1 MTWLHFLNDCAEIN
15 KMLNAS
21 IQSLSTI
28 HYPLSTSLRICMALA
43 TLCPAGPAV
52 RTLQADPAVP
62 FSDRTRALGID
73 FRHQR
78 GASAQKHLVETMG
91 SGCALLD
98 YDGDGRLDVLLING
112 GRTPDSPPF
121 VPRAH
126 ALYRNRGG
134 GRLEEVT
141 REAGLDLPAGY
152 GMGVAVSDYD
162 NDGDLDLYLTHFGPN
177 RLYRNNGDGTFSDV
191 TGRAGVAGA
200 EWSTGAAFFDYDRD
214 GAPDLYVV
222 NYLDATF
229 ERNPPCEMKGIRA
242 YCHPRHFAGVPD
254 RLYRNLGDGRFRDVS
269 RSSGILN
276 PEGKGLGVVA
286 ADFDGDG
293 WVDLYVAND
302 SVRNV
307 LLRNKGDGTFSDVT
321 LLSGTGYNSQAQAE
335 AGMGVDAADY
345 DGDSLLDIFV
355 TNYDLETNA
364 LYRYQGNW
372 LFGDERWRSGLARK
386 DRFLLGFGAGFLDF
400 DNDGDRDLLVVNGHV
415 VDNIERIQPDL
426 SHPQPD
432 QLFENRGGR
441 FVEHGPFYRWS
452 SRQPRVGRG
461 AALGDIDNDGDIDV
475 LISNCGAEPTL
486 LINRVGARRNWIQLR
501 LTGTDSSRDAVGT
514 RLTLTTAEGEQ
525 SDQITGGGSYL
536 SASDLRAHFGLGEAA
551 RVEEIRIRWPSG
563 KEEVLKDIPANRI
576 LHVTEGR
583 PSEFSTV
590 PGPRPAAE

>member
-1 MTWLHFLNDCAEIN
+1 MFCV
-15 KMLNAS
+15 
-21 IQSLSTI
+21 
-28 HYPLSTSLRICMALA
+28 ALA

-52 RTLQADPAVP
+52 RTLRADPAVP
-62 FSDRTRALGID
+62 FSDRTRTMGID
-73 FRHQR
+73 FRHQN
-78 GASAQKHLVETMG
+78 GASPQKHLVETMG

-121 VPRAH
+121 EPRAH

-162 NDGDLDLYLTHFGPN
+162 NDGDPDLYLTHFGPN

-254 RLYRNLGDGRFRDVS
+254 RLYRNLGDGRFGDVS

-302 SVRNV
+302 SVRNF

-345 DGDSLLDIFV
+345 DGDRLLDIFV

-441 FVEHGPFYRWS
+441 FVEHEPFYRWS

-461 AALGDIDNDGDIDV
+461 AALGDIDNDGDQDIYTVMGGWYSGDV
-475 LISNCGAEPTL
+475 YQNLLFLNPGHRNRWITL
-486 LINRVGARRNWIQLR
+486 LLEGVKTNRMALGARIKVTVATPEGDRDIHATVSTGGSFGASSLQQEIGLGRATGIQAVEVYWPV
-501 LTGTDSSRDAVGT
+501 TGSTQTVSDLSLDGFFRI
-514 RLTLTTAEGEQ
+514 REGEAQ
-525 SDQITGGGSYL
+525 PKPL
-536 SASDLRAHFGLGEAA
+536 E
-551 RVEEIRIRWPSG
+551 
-563 KEEVLKDIPANRI
+563 
-576 LHVTEGR
+576 R
-583 PSEFSTV
+583 PSFSLV
-590 PGPRPAAE
+590 PPAR

>member
-1 MTWLHFLNDCAEIN
+1 MQTLSTLH
-15 KMLNAS
+15 S
-21 IQSLSTI
+21 PLSTI
-28 HYPLSTSLRICMALA
+28 LRFCVALA
-43 TLCPAGPAV
+43 ALYFPVSAGDTL
-52 RTLQADPAVP
+52 RADPAVP

-121 VPRAH
+121 EPRAH
-126 ALYRNRGG
+126 ALYRNPGG

-141 REAGLDLPAGY
+141 REAGLDLPADY
-152 GMGVAVSDYD
+152 GMGVAVGDYD
-162 NDGDLDLYLTHFGPN
+162 NDGDPDLYLTHFGPN

-214 GAPDLYVV
+214 GAADLYVV

-242 YCHPRHFAGVPD
+242 YCHPRHFAGVAD

-372 LFGDERWRSGLARK
+372 LFGDERWRSGLARE
-386 DRFLLGFGAGFLDF
+386 DRFLLGFGTGFLDF

-461 AALGDIDNDGDIDV
+461 TALGDIDNDGDIDV
-475 LISNCGAEPTL
+475 LISNSGAEPAL
-486 LINRVGARRNWIQLR
+486 LINRVGASRNWIQLR

-525 SDQITGGGSYL
+525 TDQITGGGSYL

-563 KEEVLKDIPANRI
+563 KEEVLKDIPVNRI
-576 LHVTEGR
+576 LQVTEGR
-583 PSEFSTV
+583 PSEFSAA

>member
-1 MTWLHFLNDCAEIN
+1 
-15 KMLNAS
+15 MLDAS
-21 IQSLSTI
+21 IQTLSTL
-28 HYPLSTSLRICMALA
+28 HSPLSTLLVFCVALA

-112 GRTPDSPPF
+112 GRTPDSTPF

-162 NDGDLDLYLTHFGPN
+162 NDGDPDLYLTHFGPN

-254 RLYRNLGDGRFRDVS
+254 RLYRNLGDGRFGEVS

-576 LHVTEGR
+576 LQVTEGR
-583 PSEFSTV
+583 PSEFSTA

>member
-1 MTWLHFLNDCAEIN
+1 
-15 KMLNAS
+15 MLDAS
-21 IQSLSTI
+21 IQTLSTL
-28 HYPLSTSLRICMALA
+28 HSPLSTLLVFCVALA

-52 RTLQADPAVP
+52 RTLRADPAVP

-78 GASAQKHLVETMG
+78 GASPQKHLVETMG

-162 NDGDLDLYLTHFGPN
+162 NDGDPDLYLTHFGPN

-254 RLYRNLGDGRFRDVS
+254 RLYRNLGDGRFGEVS

-536 SASDLRAHFGLGEAA
+536 SASDLRAHFGLGEAV

-576 LHVTEGR
+576 LQVTEGR
-583 PSEFSTV
+583 PSEFSTA

>member
-1 MTWLHFLNDCAEIN
+1 MQTLSTLHSPLST
-15 KMLNAS
+15 LPS
-21 IQSLSTI
+21 PLSTI
-28 HYPLSTSLRICMALA
+28 LRFCVALA
-43 TLCPAGPAV
+43 ALYSPVSAV

-162 NDGDLDLYLTHFGPN
+162 NDGDPDLYLTHFGPN

-345 DGDSLLDIFV
+345 DGDRLLDIFV

-536 SASDLRAHFGLGEAA
+536 SASDLRAHFGLGEAV

-576 LHVTEGR
+576 LQVTEGR
-583 PSEFSTV
+583 ASEFSTA

>member
-1 MTWLHFLNDCAEIN
+1 MI
-15 KMLNAS
+15 NAS
-21 IQSLSTI
+21 IQTLSTL
-28 HYPLSTSLRICMALA
+28 HSPLFTPLVFCVALA
-43 TLCPAGPAV
+43 ALYSPVSPGDTP
-52 RTLQADPAVP
+52 RADPEVP

-121 VPRAH
+121 EPRAH
-126 ALYRNRGG
+126 ALYRNPGG

-162 NDGDLDLYLTHFGPN
+162 NDGDPDLYLTHFGPN

-254 RLYRNLGDGRFRDVS
+254 RLYRNLGDGRFGDVS

>member
-1 MTWLHFLNDCAEIN
+1 M
-15 KMLNAS
+15 
-21 IQSLSTI
+21 
-28 HYPLSTSLRICMALA
+28 
-43 TLCPAGPAV
+43 
-52 RTLQADPAVP
+52 
-62 FSDRTRALGID
+62 
-73 FRHQR
+73 
-78 GASAQKHLVETMG
+78 
-91 SGCALLD
+91 
-98 YDGDGRLDVLLING
+98 
-112 GRTPDSPPF
+112 
-121 VPRAH
+121 
-126 ALYRNRGG
+126 
-134 GRLEEVT
+134 
-141 REAGLDLPAGY
+141 
-152 GMGVAVSDYD
+152 SDYD
-162 NDGDLDLYLTHFGPN
+162 NDGDPDLYLTHFGPN

-345 DGDSLLDIFV
+345 DGGQPAGHFRDQ
-355 TNYDLETNA
+355 YDLETNA

-386 DRFLLGFGAGFLDF
+386 DRFLLGFGAGFWTSTTMETGTCWWSTDTWWTTL
-400 DNDGDRDLLVVNGHV
+400 NGSSPTSP
-415 VDNIERIQPDL
+415 IPSRI
-426 SHPQPD
+426 SCSKT
-432 QLFENRGGR
+432 GG
-441 FVEHGPFYRWS
+441 
-452 SRQPRVGRG
+452 
-461 AALGDIDNDGDIDV
+461 AI
-475 LISNCGAEPTL
+475 CGAWAL
-486 LINRVGARRNWIQLR
+486 LSLVFPATAGRPGRPPWGIS
-501 LTGTDSSRDAVGT
+501 T
-514 RLTLTTAEGEQ
+514 TTAI
-525 SDQITGGGSYL
+525 STSSSATAAPSRPCSSTGSVHAGTGS
-536 SASDLRAHFGLGEAA
+536 S
-551 RVEEIRIRWPSG
+551 SG
-563 KEEVLKDIPANRI
+563 
-576 LHVTEGR
+576 
-583 PSEFSTV
+583 
-590 PGPRPAAE
+590 

>member
-1 MTWLHFLNDCAEIN
+1 MTWLNFLNDCAEIN

-52 RTLQADPAVP
+52 RTLRADPAVP

-162 NDGDLDLYLTHFGPN
+162 NDGDPDLYLTHFGPN

-583 PSEFSTV
+583 PSEFSTA

>member
-1 MTWLHFLNDCAEIN
+1 MTWLNFLNDCAEID

-21 IQSLSTI
+21 IKSLATS

>member
-1 MTWLHFLNDCAEIN
+1 
-15 KMLNAS
+15 MLNPS
-21 IQSLSTI
+21 IQSLSTL
-28 HYPLSTSLRICMALA
+28 HSSLSTLLLFCVAVAALYSPVSVGD
-43 TLCPAGPAV
+43 TP
-52 RTLQADPAVP
+52 RADPNAP
-62 FSDRTRALGID
+62 FSDRTRAMGID
-73 FRHQR
+73 FLHQN
-78 GASAQKHLVETMG
+78 GASPQKHLVETMG

-112 GRTPDSPPF
+112 GRTPHSPPF
-121 VPRAH
+121 EPRPH
-126 ALYRNRGG
+126 ALYRNLGG

-141 REAGLDLPAGY
+141 AEAGLEPTTDY
-152 GMGVAVSDYD
+152 GMGVAVGDYD
-162 NDGDLDLYLTHFGPN
+162 NDGDPDLYLTYFGPN

-191 TGRAGVAGA
+191 TGRAGVAGG
-200 EWSTGAAFFDYDRD
+200 EWSSSAAFFDYDRD

-242 YCHPRHFAGVPD
+242 YCHPRHYAGAAD
-254 RLYRNLGDGRFRDVS
+254 RLYRNLGGGRFRDVS

-286 ADFDGDG
+286 ADFDQDG

-302 SVRNV
+302 SVRN
-307 LLRNKGDGTFSDVT
+307 LLFRNNGDGTFADVT
-321 LLSGTGYNSQAQAE
+321 LMSGTGYNSQAQAE

-345 DGDSLLDIFV
+345 DGDLLLDIVV

-372 LFGDERWRSGLARK
+372 LFGDERWRAGLARK

-426 SHPQPD
+426 SHAQPD
-432 QLFENRGGR
+432 QLFDNREGR
-441 FVEHGPFYRWS
+441 FLEHEPFYRWS

-461 AALGDIDNDGDIDV
+461 MAPGDIDNDGDIDV
-475 LISNCGAEPTL
+475 LISNCGAEPAL
-486 LINRVGARRNWIQLR
+486 LINRVGARKNWIQLR

-514 RLTLTTAEGEQ
+514 RLTLTTAAGRQ
-525 SDQITGGGSYL
+525 TDQVMGGGSYL
-536 SASDLRAHFGLGEAA
+536 SAGDARAHFGLGEAS

-563 KEEVLKDIPANRI
+563 KEEVLRDIPANRI
-576 LHVTEGR
+576 LQVTEGR
-583 PSEFSTV
+583 ASRYSIG
-590 PGPRPAAE
+590 PGPRPEAE

>member
-1 MTWLHFLNDCAEIN
+1 
-15 KMLNAS
+15 
-21 IQSLSTI
+21 
-28 HYPLSTSLRICMALA
+28 MALA

>member
-1 MTWLHFLNDCAEIN
+1 
-15 KMLNAS
+15 MLDAS
-21 IQSLSTI
+21 IQTLSTL
-28 HYPLSTSLRICMALA
+28 HSPLSTLLVFCVALA

-52 RTLQADPAVP
+52 RTLQADPEVP

-78 GASAQKHLVETMG
+78 GASPQKHLVETMG

-121 VPRAH
+121 EPRAH

-141 REAGLDLPAGY
+141 REAGLGLPADY
-152 GMGVAVSDYD
+152 GMGVAVGDYD
-162 NDGDLDLYLTHFGPN
+162 NDGDPDLYLTHFGPN

-200 EWSTGAAFFDYDRD
+200 EWSTGAAFFDYDKD

-242 YCHPRHFAGVPD
+242 YCHPRHFAGVAD
-254 RLYRNLGDGRFRDVS
+254 RLYRNMGDGRFRDVS

-525 SDQITGGGSYL
+525 SDQITAGGSYL

-583 PSEFSTV
+583 PSEFSTA

>member
-1 MTWLHFLNDCAEIN
+1 MTWLNFLNDCAEID

-21 IQSLSTI
+21 IKSLATS

-563 KEEVLKDIPANRI
+563 KEAVLKDIPANRI
-576 LHVTEGR
+576 LHVTDGR

>member
-1 MTWLHFLNDCAEIN
+1 MQTLSTLHSPLST
-15 KMLNAS
+15 LHS
-21 IQSLSTI
+21 PLSPLPSPLSTI
-28 HYPLSTSLRICMALA
+28 LRFCVALA
-43 TLCPAGPAV
+43 ALYSPVSAV
-52 RTLQADPAVP
+52 RTLRADPAVP

-112 GRTPDSPPF
+112 GRTPDSTPF

-162 NDGDLDLYLTHFGPN
+162 NDGDPDLYLTHFGPN

-254 RLYRNLGDGRFRDVS
+254 RLYRNLGDGRFGEVS

-525 SDQITGGGSYL
+525 TDQITGGGSYL

-576 LHVTEGR
+576 LQVTEGR
-583 PSEFSTV
+583 ASEFSTA

>member
-1 MTWLHFLNDCAEIN
+1 MI
-15 KMLNAS
+15 NAS
-21 IQSLSTI
+21 MQTLSTLHSPLSPLPSPLSTI
-28 HYPLSTSLRICMALA
+28 LRFCVALA
-43 TLCPAGPAV
+43 ALYFPVSAGDTL
-52 RTLQADPAVP
+52 RADPAVP

-121 VPRAH
+121 EPRAH
-126 ALYRNRGG
+126 ALYRNPGG

-141 REAGLDLPAGY
+141 REAGLDLPADY
-152 GMGVAVSDYD
+152 GMGVAVGDYD
-162 NDGDLDLYLTHFGPN
+162 NDGDPDLYLTHFGPN

-242 YCHPRHFAGVPD
+242 YCHPRHFAGVAD

-372 LFGDERWRSGLARK
+372 LFGDERWRSGLARE
-386 DRFLLGFGAGFLDF
+386 DRFLLGFGTGFLDF

-461 AALGDIDNDGDIDV
+461 TALGDIDNDGDIDV
-475 LISNCGAEPTL
+475 LISNSGAEPAL
-486 LINRVGARRNWIQLR
+486 LINRVGASRNWIQLR

-525 SDQITGGGSYL
+525 TDQITGGGSYL

-576 LHVTEGR
+576 LQVTEGR
-583 PSEFSTV
+583 PSEFSAA

>member
-1 MTWLHFLNDCAEIN
+1 MI
-15 KMLNAS
+15 NAS
-21 IQSLSTI
+21 MQTLSTLHSPLSTLHSPLSPLPSPLSTI
-28 HYPLSTSLRICMALA
+28 LRFCVALA
-43 TLCPAGPAV
+43 ALYSPVSAV

-112 GRTPDSPPF
+112 GRTPDSTPF

-162 NDGDLDLYLTHFGPN
+162 NDGDPDLYLTHFGPN

-254 RLYRNLGDGRFRDVS
+254 RLYRNLGDGRFGEVS

-345 DGDSLLDIFV
+345 DGDRLLDIFV

-583 PSEFSTV
+583 PSEFSTA

>member
-1 MTWLHFLNDCAEIN
+1 MIN
-15 KMLNAS
+15 PS
-21 IQSLSTI
+21 IQTLSTL
-28 HYPLSTSLRICMALA
+28 HSPLSTLLVFCVALA
-43 TLCPAGPAV
+43 ALCSPVSPGD
-52 RTLQADPAVP
+52 TLQADPAVP

-78 GASAQKHLVETMG
+78 GASPQKHLVETMG

-121 VPRAH
+121 EPRAH

-141 REAGLDLPAGY
+141 REAGLGLPADY
-152 GMGVAVSDYD
+152 GMGVAVGDYD
-162 NDGDLDLYLTHFGPN
+162 NDGDPDLYLTHFGPN

-254 RLYRNLGDGRFRDVS
+254 RLYRNLGDGRFREVS

-302 SVRNV
+302 SVRNF

-345 DGDSLLDIFV
+345 DGDRLLDIFV

-525 SDQITGGGSYL
+525 SDQITAGGSYL

-583 PSEFSTV
+583 PSEFSTA

>member
-1 MTWLHFLNDCAEIN
+1 MTWLNFLNDCAEIN

-52 RTLQADPAVP
+52 RTLRADPAVP

-162 NDGDLDLYLTHFGPN
+162 NDGDPDLYLTHFGPN

-432 QLFENRGGR
+432 QLFENRGGDLWSM
-441 FVEHGPFYRWS
+441 GPS
-452 SRQPRVGRG
+452 IVGLPGNRG
-461 AALGDIDNDGDIDV
+461 
-475 LISNCGAEPTL
+475 
-486 LINRVGARRNWIQLR
+486 
-501 LTGTDSSRDAVGT
+501 
-514 RLTLTTAEGEQ
+514 
-525 SDQITGGGSYL
+525 
-536 SASDLRAHFGLGEAA
+536 
-551 RVEEIRIRWPSG
+551 
-563 KEEVLKDIPANRI
+563 
-576 LHVTEGR
+576 
-583 PSEFSTV
+583 
-590 PGPRPAAE
+590 

>member
-1 MTWLHFLNDCAEIN
+1 MQTLSTLHSPLST
-15 KMLNAS
+15 LHS
-21 IQSLSTI
+21 PLSPLPSPLSTI
-28 HYPLSTSLRICMALA
+28 LRFCVALA
-43 TLCPAGPAV
+43 ALYSPVSAV

-112 GRTPDSPPF
+112 GRTPDSTPF

-162 NDGDLDLYLTHFGPN
+162 NDGDPDLYLTHFGPN

-254 RLYRNLGDGRFRDVS
+254 RLYRNLGDGRFGDVS

-345 DGDSLLDIFV
+345 DGDRLLDIFV

-486 LINRVGARRNWIQLR
+486 LINRIGARRNWIQLR

-536 SASDLRAHFGLGEAA
+536 SASDLRAHFGLGEAV

-576 LHVTEGR
+576 LQVTEGR
-583 PSEFSTV
+583 PSEFSTA

>member
-1 MTWLHFLNDCAEIN
+1 MIN
-15 KMLNAS
+15 PS
-21 IQSLSTI
+21 IQTLSTL
-28 HYPLSTSLRICMALA
+28 HSPLSTLLVFCVALA

-52 RTLQADPAVP
+52 RTLRADPAVP
-62 FSDRTRALGID
+62 FSDRTRTMGID
-73 FRHQR
+73 FRHQN
-78 GASAQKHLVETMG
+78 GASPQKHLVETMG

-121 VPRAH
+121 EPRAH

-152 GMGVAVSDYD
+152 GMGVAVGDYD
-162 NDGDLDLYLTHFGPN
+162 NDGDPDLYLTYFGPN

-214 GAPDLYVV
+214 GASDLYVV

-254 RLYRNLGDGRFRDVS
+254 RLYRNLGDGRFGDVS

-302 SVRNV
+302 SVRNF
-307 LLRNKGDGTFSDVT
+307 LLRNKGNGTFSDVT

-345 DGDSLLDIFV
+345 DGDRLLDIFV

-441 FVEHGPFYRWS
+441 FVEHEPFYRWS

-475 LISNCGAEPTL
+475 LISNCGAEPAL

-583 PSEFSTV
+583 PSEFSTA

>member
-1 MTWLHFLNDCAEIN
+1 
-15 KMLNAS
+15 MLNPS
-21 IQSLSTI
+21 IQSLSTL
-28 HYPLSTSLRICMALA
+28 HSPLSTLLRTCTVLALLCSPVSPGD
-43 TLCPAGPAV
+43 TLPAGLNA
-52 RTLQADPAVP
+52 P

-73 FRHQR
+73 FLHQN

-121 VPRAH
+121 EPRSH
-126 ALYRNRGG
+126 ALYRNLGG
-134 GRLEEVT
+134 GRLEEAT
-141 REAGLDLPAGY
+141 LEAGLEPTADY
-152 GMGVAVSDYD
+152 GMGVAVGDYD
-162 NDGDLDLYLTHFGPN
+162 NDGDPDLYLTYFGPN

-200 EWSTGAAFFDYDRD
+200 EWSTSAAFFDYDRD
-214 GAPDLYVV
+214 GAADLYVV
-222 NYLDATF
+222 NYLDASF

-242 YCHPRHFAGVPD
+242 YCHPRHYAGVAD
-254 RLYRNLGDGRFRDVS
+254 RLYRNLGGGRFRDVS

-286 ADFDGDG
+286 ADFDQDG

-302 SVRNV
+302 SVRNC
-307 LLRNKGDGTFSDVT
+307 LFKNNGDGTFADIT

-345 DGDSLLDIFV
+345 DGDRLLDIVV

-400 DNDGDRDLLVVNGHV
+400 DNDGDRDLLVANGHV

-441 FVEHGPFYRWS
+441 FLEHEPFYRWS

-461 AALGDIDNDGDIDV
+461 MALGDIDNDGDIDV
-475 LISNCGAEPTL
+475 LISNCGDEPAL
-486 LINRVGARRNWIQLR
+486 LLNRVGARRNWIQLR
-501 LTGTDSSRDAVGT
+501 LTGTDGSRDAVGT
-514 RLTLTTAEGEQ
+514 RLTLTTAEGRQ
-525 SDQITGGGSYL
+525 TDQVTGGGSYL
-536 SASDLRAHFGLGEAA
+536 SAGDPRAHFGLGEVA

-563 KEEVLKDIPANRI
+563 KEEVLRDIPANRI
-576 LHVTEGR
+576 LQVTEGR
-583 PSEFSTV
+583 ASEYSTA
-590 PGPRPAAE
+590 PGPRQEAE

>member
-1 MTWLHFLNDCAEIN
+1 MQTLSPLP
-15 KMLNAS
+15 S
-21 IQSLSTI
+21 PLSTI
-28 HYPLSTSLRICMALA
+28 LRFCVALA

-162 NDGDLDLYLTHFGPN
+162 NDGDPDLYLTHFGPN

-254 RLYRNLGDGRFRDVS
+254 RLYRNLGDGRFGEVS

-551 RVEEIRIRWPSG
+551 RVEQIRIRWPSG

>member
-1 MTWLHFLNDCAEIN
+1 MFD
-15 KMLNAS
+15 AS
-21 IQSLSTI
+21 IQSLSTL
-28 HYPLSTSLRICMALA
+28 HSPLSTLLRFRIVFPALC
-43 TLCPAGPAV
+43 LLGFPGDAV
-52 RTLQADPAVP
+52 PADPAVP
-62 FSDRTRALGID
+62 FSDRTRAMGID
-73 FRHQR
+73 FRHQN

-121 VPRAH
+121 EPGPH
-126 ALYRNRGG
+126 ALYRNLGG

-141 REAGLDLPAGY
+141 PEAGLEAPADY
-152 GMGVAVSDYD
+152 GMGVAVGDYD
-162 NDGDLDLYLTHFGPN
+162 NDGDPDLYLTYFGPN

-191 TGRAGVAGA
+191 TRGAGVAGA
-200 EWSTGAAFFDYDRD
+200 EWSTSAAFFDYDRD

-229 ERNPPCEMKGIRA
+229 ERNPPCEVKGIRA
-242 YCHPRHFAGVPD
+242 YCHPRHYAGVAD
-254 RLYRNLGDGRFRDVS
+254 RLYRNLGGGRFRDVS

-286 ADFDGDG
+286 ADFDQDG

-302 SVRNV
+302 SVRN
-307 LLRNKGDGTFSDVT
+307 LLLKNNGDGTFVDLT

-345 DGDSLLDIFV
+345 DGDRLLDIFV

-372 LFGDERWRSGLARK
+372 MFGDERWRSGLARK
-386 DRFLLGFGAGFLDF
+386 DRFLLGFGTGFLDF

-441 FVEHGPFYRWS
+441 FLEHEPFYRWS
-452 SRQPRVGRG
+452 AERPRVGRG

-475 LISNCGAEPTL
+475 LVSNCGAEPAL
-486 LINRVGARRNWIQLR
+486 LVNRIGASKNWIQLR

-514 RLTLTTAEGEQ
+514 RLTLATADGWQ

-536 SASDLRAHFGLGEAA
+536 SAGDPRVHFGLGEVD

-563 KEEVLKDIPANRI
+563 KEEILRDIPANRI
-576 LHVTEGR
+576 LQVTEGR
-583 PSEFSTV
+583 PSEFSTA
-590 PGPRPAAE
+590 PGPRPKAE

>member
-1 MTWLHFLNDCAEIN
+1 
-15 KMLNAS
+15 MLNPS
-21 IQSLSTI
+21 IQSLSTL
-28 HYPLSTSLRICMALA
+28 HSSLSTLLLFCVAFAALYSPVSPGDTLR
-43 TLCPAGPAV
+43 
-52 RTLQADPAVP
+52 ADPNVP
-62 FSDRTRALGID
+62 FSDRTRAMGID
-73 FRHQR
+73 FLHQN

-121 VPRAH
+121 EPRPH
-126 ALYRNRGG
+126 ALYRNLGG

-141 REAGLDLPAGY
+141 PDAGLEPTADY
-152 GMGVAVSDYD
+152 GMGVAVGDYD
-162 NDGDLDLYLTHFGPN
+162 NDGDPDLYLTYFGPN

-200 EWSTGAAFFDYDRD
+200 EWSTSAAFFDYDRD
-214 GAPDLYVV
+214 GAADLYVV

-229 ERNPPCEMKGIRA
+229 ERNPPCEMKGVRA
-242 YCHPRHFAGVPD
+242 YCHPRHYAGVAD
-254 RLYRNLGDGRFRDVS
+254 RLYRNLGGGRFRDVS

-286 ADFDGDG
+286 ADFDQDG

-302 SVRNV
+302 SVRN
-307 LLRNKGDGTFSDVT
+307 LLFRNNRDGTFADVT
-321 LLSGTGYNSQAQAE
+321 LLSGTGYNSQAQPE

-345 DGDSLLDIFV
+345 DGDRLLDIVV

-364 LYRYQGNW
+364 LYRYQGSW

-386 DRFLLGFGAGFLDF
+386 DRFLLGFGAAFLDF

-441 FVEHGPFYRWS
+441 FLEHEPFYRWS
-452 SRQPRVGRG
+452 ARQPRVGRG
-461 AALGDIDNDGDIDV
+461 MALGDIDNDGDIDV
-475 LISNCGAEPTL
+475 LISNCGDEPAL
-486 LINRVGARRNWIQLR
+486 LLNRVGARRNWIQLR

-514 RLTLTTAEGEQ
+514 RLTLTTAAGSQ
-525 SDQITGGGSYL
+525 TDQVTGGGSYL
-536 SASDLRAHFGLGEAA
+536 SAGDPRAHFGLGEVD

-563 KEEVLKDIPANRI
+563 KEEVLTDIPANRI
-576 LHVTEGR
+576 LRVTEGR
-583 PSEFSTV
+583 ASEFLIA
-590 PGPRPAAE
+590 PGPRPVTE

>member
-1 MTWLHFLNDCAEIN
+1 MI
-15 KMLNAS
+15 NAS
-21 IQSLSTI
+21 IQTLSTL
-28 HYPLSTSLRICMALA
+28 HSPLSTLLVFCVALA
-43 TLCPAGPAV
+43 FLCSPVSPGDTP
-52 RTLQADPAVP
+52 RADPAVP

-78 GASAQKHLVETMG
+78 GASPQKHLVETMG

-112 GRTPDSPPF
+112 GRTPDSTPF

-134 GRLEEVT
+134 GHLEEVT

-162 NDGDLDLYLTHFGPN
+162 NDGDPDLYLTHFGPN

-254 RLYRNLGDGRFRDVS
+254 RLYRNLGDGRFREVS

-302 SVRNV
+302 SVRNF

-345 DGDSLLDIFV
+345 DGDRLLDIFV

-452 SRQPRVGRG
+452 SRHPRVGRG

-525 SDQITGGGSYL
+525 SDQITAGGSYL

-583 PSEFSTV
+583 PSEFSTA

>member
-1 MTWLHFLNDCAEIN
+1 MIN
-15 KMLNAS
+15 PS
-21 IQSLSTI
+21 IQTLSTL
-28 HYPLSTSLRICMALA
+28 HSPLSTLLVFCVALA
-43 TLCPAGPAV
+43 ALYSPVSPGDTP
-52 RTLQADPAVP
+52 QADPEVP

-121 VPRAH
+121 EPRAH

-162 NDGDLDLYLTHFGPN
+162 NDGDPDLYLTHFGPN

-200 EWSTGAAFFDYDRD
+200 EWSTSAAFFDYDRD
-214 GAPDLYVV
+214 GASDLYVV

-254 RLYRNLGDGRFRDVS
+254 RLYRNLGDGRFREVS

-345 DGDSLLDIFV
+345 DGDRLLDIFV

-441 FVEHGPFYRWS
+441 FVEHEPFYRWS

-525 SDQITGGGSYL
+525 SDQITAGGSYL

-576 LHVTEGR
+576 LQVTEGR
-583 PSEFSTV
+583 ASEFSTA

>member
-162 NDGDLDLYLTHFGPN
+162 NDGDPDLYLTHFGPN

-254 RLYRNLGDGRFRDVS
+254 RLYRNLGDGRFGEVS

-276 PEGKGLGVVA
+276 PEGKGLGVLA

-536 SASDLRAHFGLGEAA
+536 SASDLRAHFGLGEAV

>member
-1 MTWLHFLNDCAEIN
+1 
-15 KMLNAS
+15 MLNAS
-21 IQSLSTI
+21 MQSLSTL
-28 HYPLSTSLRICMALA
+28 HSSLSTLLRFRMVFPALY
-43 TLCPAGPAV
+43 LLGFSGDGVP
-52 RTLQADPAVP
+52 ADPAVP
-62 FSDRTRALGID
+62 FRDRTQAMGID
-73 FRHQR
+73 FRHQN

-98 YDGDGRLDVLLING
+98 YDVDGKLDVLLING
-112 GRTPDSPPF
+112 GRTPDSAPF
-121 VPRAH
+121 EPRRH

-141 REAGLDLPAGY
+141 REAGLEPTVDY
-152 GMGVAVSDYD
+152 GMGVAVGDYD
-162 NDGDLDLYLTHFGPN
+162 NDGDPDLYLTYFGPN

-191 TGRAGVAGA
+191 TGKAGVAGG
-200 EWSTGAAFFDYDRD
+200 EWSTSAAFFDYDRD

-229 ERNPPCEMKGIRA
+229 ESNPPCEMKGIRA
-242 YCHPRHFAGVPD
+242 YCHPRHFAGVAD

-286 ADFDGDG
+286 ADFDQDG

-302 SVRNV
+302 SVRN
-307 LLRNKGDGTFSDVT
+307 LLFKNNRDGTFADVT

-345 DGDSLLDIFV
+345 DGDRLLDIVV

-426 SHPQPD
+426 SHAQPD

-441 FVEHGPFYRWS
+441 FLEHEAFYRGS

-461 AALGDIDNDGDIDV
+461 MALGDIDNDGDIDV
-475 LISNCGAEPTL
+475 LVSNCGAEPAL
-486 LINRVGARRNWIQLR
+486 LLNQVGARKNWIQLR

-514 RLTLTTAEGEQ
+514 RLTLTTAAGRQ
-525 SDQITGGGSYL
+525 TDQVTGGGSYL
-536 SASDLRAHFGLGEAA
+536 SAGDLRAHFGLGEAT
-551 RVEEIRIRWPSG
+551 RVEEIRIRWSSG
-563 KEEVLKDIPANRI
+563 REEVLKEIPANRI
-576 LHVTEGR
+576 LQVTEGR
-583 PSEFSTV
+583 ASEFSIAPD
-590 PGPRPAAE
+590 PGAAAE

>member
-1 MTWLHFLNDCAEIN
+1 MTWLNFLNDCAEID

-21 IQSLSTI
+21 IKSLATI